1 MSNDLRK
8 NMEELEKQLDKC
20 LEVRMEMFENQK
32 ELYRLICIAP
42 VPKTKEEVDMLEE
55 AINLYE
61 KSNEIFQ
68 STIESK
74 KDIVKICR
82 DNV

>member
-1 MSNDLRK
+1 MSNDLRR

-20 LEVRMEMFENQK
+20 LEVRMEIFENQK
-32 ELYRLICIAP
+32 ELYRLICTTP
-42 VPKTKEEVDMLEE
+42 VPRTKEEVDMLEE
-55 AINLYE
+55 AIKLYE

-74 KDIVKICR
+74 KDILKMCR
-82 DNV
+82 DNK

>member
-1 MSNDLRK
+1 
-8 NMEELEKQLDKC
+8 
-20 LEVRMEMFENQK
+20 MEMFENQK

-42 VPKTKEEVDMLEE
+42 VPKTKEEVNMLEE

-74 KDIVKICR
+74 KDILKMCR
-82 DNV
+82 DNK